1 MLARRRTLA
10 RSWNVDGKIRVRR
23 MSPGRENASGGP
35 SASEERASTRGLVA
49 TRLAIVLGYAC
60 RLVRTRSAV
69 LLLVLATTLPRLAA
83 LLHERGAILASFT
96 DKGDDFARTFLATG
110 TYGFIPGHPSA
121 YTQPLY
127 GWFLIPLY
135 WIFGRHWAVV
145 GLAQICVAVATTLI
159 VWQIGRRWL
168 TPTVGLLAG
177 LAVALHPYLVWHD
190 VHMNREV
197 LDHLLAAAI
206 VYLTLHAAER
216 FGWRRALPLGAVIG
230 VGILGNV
237 RLEALPFLIA
247 AYVLWRAGVSR
258 RTALATAA
266 IFAGAAVL
274 VLPWVVRNKASV
286 GCFAVTTDARALWK
300 ANNVNTYT
308 TLQRGGWIDHVP
320 QPKSFPPTP
329 QDVFDHWRS
338 TGVVEP
344 YNECAQMTEF
354 QHKVVSF
361 WIHHPADKARLTAL
375 SAKWLW
381 QPSVVETRGRPGAGG
396 WLDTLRTTAEPAY
409 MIPLFVLGAIGLFL
423 VPRFFAALTVLLLG
437 YQTLVAM
444 LFVGETRYRV
454 PWDFLIAL
462 LAGTAVVELARRVR
476 TRRSERVVTA

>member
-1 MLARRRTLA
+1 
-10 RSWNVDGKIRVRR
+10 
-23 MSPGRENASGGP
+23 
-35 SASEERASTRGLVA
+35 
-49 TRLAIVLGYAC
+49 
-60 RLVRTRSAV
+60 VRTRRAA
-69 LLLVLATTLPRLAA
+69 LLLVLATALPRLLA

-135 WIFGRHWAVV
+135 WIFGRHWEVV
-145 GLAQICVAVATTLI
+145 GIAQICIAVVTTLI
-159 VWQIGRRWL
+159 VWQIGKRWL
-168 TPTVGLLAG
+168 TPTVGLIAG
-177 LAVALHPYLVWHD
+177 LIVAVHPYLVWHD
-190 VHMNREV
+190 VHMNREI

-216 FGWRRALPLGAVIG
+216 FRWRRALPLGAVIG
-230 VGILGNV
+230 LGILGNV
-237 RLEALPFLIA
+237 RLEALPFLLG
-247 AYVLWRAGVSR
+247 AYLLWRTGVSR
-258 RTALATAA
+258 RTLLATAA
-266 IFAGAAVL
+266 LFAGAALL

-286 GCFAVTTDARALWK
+286 GCWAVTTDARALWK
-300 ANNVNTYT
+300 ANNVNTYV
-308 TLQRGGWIDHVP
+308 TLKHGGWIDHVP

-329 QDVFDHWRS
+329 QDVFDHWRR
-338 TGVVEP
+338 TGVVLS

-354 QHKVVSF
+354 QHKVISF
-361 WIHHPADKARLTAL
+361 WIHHPGDKAKLVPLDAQ
-375 SAKWLW
+375 WLW
-381 QPSVVETRGRPGAGG
+381 QPSVVETRGRPGAGS
-396 WLDTLRTTAEPAY
+396 WLDTVRTTAEPAY
-409 MIPLFVLGAIGLFL
+409 MILLYVLGLIGLFL

-462 LAGTAVVELARRVR
+462 LAACAVRELGRWVPR
-476 TRRSERVVTA
+476 TRWQPGSSDSTTDTGRTIANGRSSSSAPTSGPS

>member
-1 MLARRRTLA
+1 
-10 RSWNVDGKIRVRR
+10 
-23 MSPGRENASGGP
+23 MSPGAGSGSGG
-35 SASEERASTRGLVA
+35 ASSPGERGSTRGLVA
-49 TRLAIVLGYAC
+49 TRFAIVLGYAC

-69 LLLVLATTLPRLAA
+69 LLLVLATALPRLAA

-135 WIFGRHWAVV
+135 WIFGRHWEVV

-168 TPTVGLLAG
+168 TPAVGLLAG

-206 VYLTLHAAER
+206 VFLTLHAAER
-216 FGWRRALPLGAVIG
+216 FGWRRGLPLGAVVG
-230 VGILGNV
+230 LGILGNV
-237 RLEALPFLIA
+237 RLEALPFLLA
-247 AYVLWRAGVSR
+247 AYLLWRAGISR
-258 RTALATAA
+258 RTALATLA
-266 IFAGAAVL
+266 IFAGAALL

-308 TLQRGGWIDHVP
+308 TLRHGGWIDHVP

-329 QDVFDHWRS
+329 QDVYDRWKR
-338 TGVVEP
+338 TGVVVP
-344 YNECAQMTEF
+344 YNECAQMNEF
-354 QHKVVSF
+354 QRKVVSF
-361 WIHHPADKARLTAL
+361 WIHHPADKARIAVL
-375 SAKWLW
+375 SAEWLW

-409 MIPLFVLGAIGLFL
+409 MIPLYLLGAIGLFL
-423 VPRFFAALTVLLLG
+423 VPRFLAALAVLLLG

-462 LAGTAVVELARRVR
+462 LAGTALVELARRVR
-476 TRRSERVVTA
+476 ARRSERVVTA